1 MTQANKQELIVQD
14 NMVVTIQYKLKTGD
28 EVIEE
33 TGSDDAVQFIQG
45 IGQLIPGLE
54 KELYGM
60 RVGES
65 KDVHVAPEEGY
76 GLYIEEGEPFAEIPI
91 SEFPADDPIE
101 PGLPVLLQDDEGDEQ
116 EAYIT
121 GSLNQP
127 HRWYPFSD
135 VDVAVGGCS
144 PHILSIMKEL
154 EDATGKV
161 VDVIDLDQHPSPDWV
176 RQRSVEV
183 YGREGD

>member
-76 GLYIEEGEPFAEIPI
+76 GLDIEEGEPFAEIPI

-121 GSLNQP
+121 GVEGDLVFLSLNHP
-127 HRWYPFSD
+127 L
-135 VDVAVGGCS
+135 A
-144 PHILSIMKEL
+144 
-154 EDATGKV
+154 GKV
-161 VDVIDLDQHPSPDWV
+161 LDFSIKIVGIREASEEEIDHGHVHP
-176 RQRSVEV
+176 E
-183 YGREGD
+183 

>member
-1 MTQANKQELIVQD
+1 MCSRQITEVKPIPMAPFDTSIRDRALKQQRERLEQERRSLLDIVD
-14 NMVVTIQYKLKTGD
+14 KTLRENRGKYK
-28 EVIEE
+28 I
-33 TGSDDAVQFIQG
+33 
-45 IGQLIPGLE
+45 
-54 KELYGM
+54 
-60 RVGES
+60 
-65 KDVHVAPEEGY
+65 
-76 GLYIEEGEPFAEIPI
+76 
-91 SEFPADDPIE
+91 
-101 PGLPVLLQDDEGDEQ
+101 Q

-154 EDATGKV
+154 EDATGKE